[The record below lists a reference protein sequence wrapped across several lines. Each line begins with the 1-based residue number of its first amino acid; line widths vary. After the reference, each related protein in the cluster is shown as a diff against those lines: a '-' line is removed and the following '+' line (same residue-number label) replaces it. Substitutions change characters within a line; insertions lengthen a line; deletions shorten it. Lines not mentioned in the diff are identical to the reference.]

1 MKRNRFFT
9 GFALAALISAF
20 SLCLTSCEE
29 IINFIF
35 PTGFGTSIRTFTAS
49 PGNGFAALSWTHG
62 SIPSTY
68 EMYIEMSGGTSTEA
82 PFNTQTPWPVP
93 FTADNYET
101 FKVVSGLTNGTTY
114 TFTIYIQYDGSI
126 VSSKSVTVTPS
137 ESAKG
142 QTHVYDSSNKKKT
155 SFVELDASSS
165 SITISGA
172 ANKWITYANVNTGT
186 SSALDSSTVRRYITA
201 SAAVTAPSPNV
212 ASRSAVDE
220 SENLPEMAADTE
232 IRHFVPPAEDSVV
245 VDFSSAR
252 SGASGDTWDVSNPTV
267 GQTRTIWV
275 DNDVQLSKQTQ
286 KQMQLYA
293 IGYKPGKEIDKS
305 NIACLV
311 WAAPDTVTTT
321 SSGARVSPSVMK
333 DIAGKFAKY
342 YQLEEKIFGSTY
354 GGMLNG
360 DTSKTSDYV
369 NIVLYDIGNDYSGS
383 SKCGVVGYFW
393 SKDYY
398 PSSSISYS
406 NEGKYFY
413 IDIPYCNYTGGSSYN
428 GNSGTVS
435 STVISTLF
443 HEYQHMIDF
452 NTKVKQHD
460 LSTNSCTWY
469 NEMLSMLCEDLMG
482 EALALPAGERV
493 YSGRCRNFNGYYY
506 YSGVAQYLD
515 SNSWVSYAT
524 AYNFGAWLI
533 RNYGGTKLVHEMST
547 NPSVGIDSIVN
558 AVNSVNAMSKT
569 WNELLTE
576 YIQACAFK
584 PAYSGTALP
593 SMNYSRSGTGWIDSL
608 TEGDSVGDSKV
619 HYVTNHLTG
628 ATDDATFNGGTLST
642 SIIGINLWNNSY
654 SNSANSK
661 TYYGPILPAVGKSID
676 VQPTGFIFHPIGQ
689 ISSGSIT
696 LYFSQ
701 SSNPNEKVYI
711 FIQDG
716 NPTTIDTTAAN

>member
-9 GFALAALISAF
+9 GFAFAALISAF

-29 IINFIF
+29 IISFIF

-62 SIPSTY
+62 SIPSSY
-68 EMYIEMSGGTSTEA
+68 EMYIAMSGGNSTEE
-82 PFNTQTPWPVP
+82 PFNTQNPWPVA
-93 FTADNYET
+93 FAADNYET
-101 FKVVSGLTNGTTY
+101 FKVVNGLTNGTAY

-137 ESAKG
+137 ESAEG
-142 QTHVYDSSNKKKT
+142 QTHVYNSSDKTT
-155 SFVELDASSS
+155 SFVELDTSSS
-165 SITISGA
+165 SITISGG

-201 SAAVTAPSPNV
+201 SSAVTAPSPNV
-212 ASRSAVDE
+212 ASRSAVGE
-220 SENLPEMAADTE
+220 SGNLPEMAADTE

-275 DNDVQLSKQTQ
+275 DNDVQLSTQTQ
-286 KQMQLYA
+286 KQMSLYA

-321 SSGARVSPSVMK
+321 SSGAKVSPSVMK

-360 DTSKTSDYV
+360 GTSKTSDYV

-393 SKDYY
+393 AKDYY

-413 IDIPYCNYTGGSSYN
+413 IDIPYCNYKDGTYN
-428 GNSGTVS
+428 GNSNTVS

-452 NTKVKQHD
+452 NTKVKQHG

-482 EALALPAGERV
+482 EALDLPAGERV

-547 NPSVGIDSIVN
+547 NAYVGIESIVN

-584 PAYSGTALP
+584 PAYSGTELP
-593 SMNYSRSGTGWIDSL
+593 TMNRNRSGDGWIDSL
-608 TEGDSVGDSKV
+608 TVGDSKV
-619 HYVTNHLTG
+619 HYVTNHLIST
-628 ATDDATFNGGTLST
+628 TDDATFNGATLST
-642 SIIGINLWNNSY
+642 SITGINLWNSSY

-689 ISSGSIT
+689 ISSGSVT
-696 LYFSQ
+696 LYFSP

-711 FIQDG
+711 FIQDS

>member
-62 SIPSTY
+62 SIPSSY
-68 EMYIEMSGGTSTEA
+68 EMYIEMSGGTSTEE
-82 PFNTQTPWPVP
+82 PFNTQTPWRVY
-93 FTADNYET
+93 FTAPDYET
-101 FKVVSGLTNGTTY
+101 FKVVRGLTNGTAY
-114 TFTIYIQYDGSI
+114 TFTIYIVYDGSI

-165 SITISGA
+165 SITINGA
-172 ANKWITYANVNTGT
+172 ADKWITYANVNTGT

-201 SAAVTAPSPNV
+201 SPAVTAPSPNV

-220 SENLPEMAADTE
+220 IENLPEMAADTE

-267 GQTRTIWV
+267 GQTRTICV

-311 WAAPDTVTTT
+311 WAAPDTVTDT
-321 SSGARVSPSVMK
+321 SSEDKVSPSVMK

-360 DTSKTSDYV
+360 GTSKTSDYV
-369 NIVLYDIGNDYSGS
+369 NIVLYDIGNDFSGP

-393 SKDYY
+393 AKDYY

-413 IDIPYCNYTGGSSYN
+413 IDIPYCNYTGGNSYN

-452 NTKVKQHD
+452 NTKVIQRG

-482 EALALPAGERV
+482 EALALPADERV

-547 NPSVGIDSIVN
+547 NAYVGIDSIVN
-558 AVNSVNAMSKT
+558 AVNSVNTMSKT
-569 WNELLTE
+569 WNELLKE

-584 PAYSGTALP
+584 PAYSGTELP
-593 SMNYSRSGTGWIDSL
+593 SMNYSRSEDGWIDSL
-608 TEGDSVGDSKV
+608 SVGDSKV
-619 HYVTNHLTG
+619 HYATTPDKS
-628 ATDDATFNGGTLST
+628 ATDDAIFNGGTLST
-642 SIIGINLWNNSY
+642 SITGINLWNNSY
-654 SNSANSK
+654 KNSVNSNN
-661 TYYGPILPAVGKSID
+661 YYGPILPAVGKSID
-676 VQPTGFIFHPIGQ
+676 VQPTGFIFHPIRQ
-689 ISSGSIT
+689 ISSGSVT